1 MKMAVFGVKE
11 WYKWDNVAKKPLE
24 RLGTTYSGIKFK
36 SKGPVLVA
44 VKVPG
49 DSIVTDEAIRG
60 AYTAQSVLWVDFA
73 EYEED
78 SYFKDGVIY
87 YTATAAT
94 ATLVDDDSFV
104 DLP

>member
-1 MKMAVFGVKE
+1 MKMAVFEVKE

-24 RLGTTYSGIKFK
+24 RLGTTYSGVKLK
-36 SKGPVLVA
+36 GKGPVLVA

-49 DSIVTDEAIRG
+49 DPVVTDETIRN
-60 AYTAQSVLWVDFA
+60 AYKTQSVLWVDFT

-78 SYFKDGVIY
+78 SYFKNGEIH